1 MSDNIKKIGLVTG
14 AAGAIGS
21 SIAKTI
27 SDQLDGLILV
37 DINEIAL
44 QAFYQKNKHT
54 SKKMSAIVCDVGCS
68 KSVDDMFAQAKSE
81 VGIPNILINNAG
93 IGGPFHR
100 VDEVSDDEWYSIMNT
115 NLKSVFNLSRFLL
128 PEMKKIQFGRIVNI
142 ASIQGYLGASLS
154 STYVASKHGIIGYT
168 RAIAA
173 EWRAY
178 GVTCNAIC
186 PGYVNTPMGAQDSKQ
201 ENHRLKIIDKIP
213 LHRIAEP
220 DEIAHCVNYLI
231 SKEAGYISGSV
242 LTIDGGLSCHI
253 GL

>member
-1 MSDNIKKIGLVTG
+1 MSDNNKKIGLVTG

-21 SIAKTI
+21 SIVEAI
-27 SDQLDGLILV
+27 LAQLDGLILV
-37 DINEIAL
+37 DINEISL
-44 QAFYQKNKHT
+44 QSFYQKIKNT
-54 SKKMSAIVCDVGCS
+54 KKKLAAIVCDVGS
-68 KSVDDMFAQAKSE
+68 SESVNAMFLQAKSE

-100 VDEVSDDEWYSIMNT
+100 VDEVSDDEWYSIINT
-115 NLKSVFNLSRFLL
+115 NLKSVFNLSRSLL
-128 PEMKKIQFGRIVNI
+128 PEMKKNQFGRIVNI

-154 STYVASKHGIIGYT
+154 STYVASKHGVIGYT

-173 EWRAY
+173 EWGTY
-178 GVTCNAIC
+178 GITCNAIC
-186 PGYVNTPMGAQDSKQ
+186 PGYVNTPMGAQDAKQ

-213 LHRIAEP
+213 LNRIAEP

-242 LTIDGGLSCHI
+242 ITIDGGLSCHI